1 MTLPTADTIRLGR
14 LVEVTGGASPL
25 PLEKTTVTG
34 QILGP
39 LAVVSVTQR
48 FANPLDEPAELEYLF
63 PLPHEAAITGFE
75 LRIGTRRVQ
84 SALQELEEARRQF
97 DEAREAGSRA
107 GLLEQHRPN
116 LFSIRLTNVQPGE
129 AIEAQVRYQERVR
142 FDDGSY
148 QFVFPMGI
156 TPRYGSPE
164 HPQEQR
170 GVDAP
175 IAAAGERIGPVEI
188 ELAVDSGFATA
199 DPVSPSHPLAITRLD
214 ERRFSVRLGG
224 PAIPDH
230 DFVMRCAAL
239 PEQRPAGA
247 VLAAWRSVEKDGGT
261 FLATLVPPPLG
272 DEMADPA
279 PREFV
284 FVLDRSGSMSG
295 EPIAQA
301 RNALRACLR
310 ALNPQDTFR
319 ILLFDDQL
327 EWYRPQASSV
337 TQAEIDAADRYLDGV
352 DGRGGT
358 EIIPALEEA
367 LKAKDSSGRA
377 RFIVFLTDGAV
388 SAEERALD
396 QLRKQVG
403 RARLFT
409 FGIGPSVNRAL
420 LQQMARIGRGT
431 AEFLQLTEDIEGAII
446 RFQDRV
452 AFPVLTDLVLQ
463 VSGGRAW
470 DVYPVMLP
478 DLYVGQPLE
487 ILGRLKA
494 EPGKAVSL
502 TVAGRV
508 GQKDVT
514 LQAELP
520 AGAGE
525 EPALSRLWARAR
537 VDDLIEQVSSGGRA
551 AHKTREEV
559 IGLALEYN
567 LVTPFTAFIAID
579 PQAPKKRGKPVP
591 LQVAQPLPEGL
602 DISGFMGGQRSL
614 KQASAPAGW
623 TGAAAPLPSMP
634 MASLS
639 PLRSSAPPPPAQAGA
654 GQGGMSFAEAG
665 PPALFYQDKDTSVEE
680 DLVNALPPAGAN
692 LPPQEREALLRWLA
706 RSQRVDGSWENDLE
720 WTLAALLVFLRAG
733 HTTRAGSFRV
743 QVRRAAAWI
752 IQAQA
757 ADTLALVRAI
767 VLGELANLD
776 ALAPFVT
783 AYREARTNALA
794 ESAAAPTPEGAALA
808 GILAA
813 GTPAPTAPGTEAA
826 ALRLAALSGGSQPN
840 NMPSPGTA
848 LGVLW
853 AACLKPA

>member
-39 LAVVSVTQR
+39 LAVVSVVQR
-48 FANPLDEPAELEYLF
+48 FSNPLDQPAELEYLF

-75 LRIGTRRVQ
+75 LRIGARRVQ
-84 SALQELEEARRQF
+84 SSIQELEEARRQF

-129 AIEAQVRYQERVR
+129 VIEAQVRYQERVR

-170 GVDAP
+170 GVNAP
-175 IAAAGERIGPVEI
+175 IAGAGEKIGPVEI

-214 ERRFSVRLGG
+214 ERRFSVRLAS

-272 DEMADPA
+272 DETADPA

-310 ALNPQDTFR
+310 ALNPGDTFR

-367 LKAKDSSGRA
+367 LKAQDSSGRA

-431 AEFLQLTEDIEGAII
+431 AEFLQLEEDIEGAII

-452 AFPVLTDLVLQ
+452 AFPVLSDLVLQ

-470 DVYPVMLP
+470 DVYPVILP

-508 GQKDVT
+508 GQKDIT

-567 LVTPFTAFIAID
+567 LVTPFTAFIAVD
-579 PQAPKKRGKPVP
+579 PQAPKKLGKPVP
-591 LQVAQPLPEGL
+591 LQVAQPLPQGL
-602 DISGFMGGQRSL
+602 DMSGFMGAQRSL
-614 KQASAPAGW
+614 KQVSSPPGW

-634 MASLS
+634 MPSM
-639 PLRSSAPPPPAQAGA
+639 SSRKLMAAPPPPAAAKPSGKT
-654 GQGGMSFAEAG
+654 FAESG
-665 PPALFYQDKDTSVEE
+665 PRALFYQDKDDSMEGDLENMPAPGSV
-680 DLVNALPPAGAN
+680 D
-692 LPPQEREALLRWLA
+692 LPPQDQEALLRWLA
-706 RSQRVDGSWENDLE
+706 RSQRVDGSWEDDLE

-733 HTTRAGSFRV
+733 HTTRAGNFRV
-743 QVRRAAAWI
+743 QVRRAAAWV
-752 IQAQA
+752 IQANA
-757 ADTLALVRAI
+757 AENLTLVRAI
-767 VLGELANLD
+767 VLGELARQD

-783 AYREARTNALA
+783 AAQEARALA
-794 ESAAAPTPEGAALA
+794 LAGSAPAATPEGAALA
-808 GILAA
+808 RILAGQTA
-813 GTPAPTAPGTEAA
+813 VSPAPGTDEA
-826 ALRLAALSGGSQPN
+826 ALRLAALGGGSRPKT
-840 NMPSPGTA
+840 MPAPGAA

>member
-1 MTLPTADTIRLGR
+1 MTLPTTDTIRLGR

-39 LAVVSVTQR
+39 LAVISVVQR
-48 FANPLDEPAELEYLF
+48 FSNPLDQPAELEYLF

-75 LRIGTRRVQ
+75 LRVGARRVQ
-84 SALQELEEARRQF
+84 SSIQELEEARRQF

-129 AIEAQVRYQERVR
+129 VIEAQVRYQERVR

-170 GVDAP
+170 GVNAP
-175 IAAAGERIGPVEI
+175 IAAAGEKIGPVEI

-199 DPVSPSHPLAITRLD
+199 DPVSPSHPLTVTRLD
-214 ERRFSVRLGG
+214 ERRFSIRLGG
-224 PAIPDH
+224 PTIPDH

-239 PEQRPAGA
+239 PEQAPAGA

-272 DEMADPA
+272 EEMADPA

-310 ALNPQDTFR
+310 ALNPGDTFR

-367 LKAKDSSGRA
+367 LKAQDSSGRA

-431 AEFLQLTEDIEGAII
+431 AEFLQLEEDIEGAII

-452 AFPVLTDLVLQ
+452 AFPVLSDLVLQ

-470 DVYPVMLP
+470 DVYPVTLP

-508 GQKDVT
+508 GQKDIT

-567 LVTPFTAFIAID
+567 LVTPFTAFIAVD
-579 PQAPKKRGKPVP
+579 PQAPKKLGKPVP
-591 LQVAQPLPEGL
+591 LQVAQPLPQGL
-602 DISGFMGGQRSL
+602 DISGFMGGNGPLR
-614 KQASAPAGW
+614 QAMSAPPGS

-634 MASLS
+634 MPSM
-639 PLRSSAPPPPAQAGA
+639 SSRKLMAAPPPPPAAAKPSGKT
-654 GQGGMSFAEAG
+654 FAESG
-665 PPALFYQDKDTSVEE
+665 PPALFYQDKDDG
-680 DLVNALPPAGAN
+680 DLENMPAPGRAD
-692 LPPQEREALLRWLA
+692 LPPQDLEGLLRWLA
-706 RSQRVDGSWENDLE
+706 RSQRVDGSWEKDLE

-733 HTTRAGSFRV
+733 HTTRAGNFRV
-743 QVRRAAAWI
+743 QVRRAAAWV
-752 IQAQA
+752 IQANA
-757 ADTLALVRAI
+757 AENLALVRAI
-767 VLGELANLD
+767 VLGELARQD
-776 ALAPFVT
+776 ALVPFVT
-783 AYREARTNALA
+783 AAQEARALA
-794 ESAAAPTPEGAALA
+794 LAGSAPAATPEGAGLARILA
-808 GILAA
+808 GQTAVS
-813 GTPAPTAPGTEAA
+813 PAPGTDES
-826 ALRLAALSGGSQPN
+826 ALRLAALGGGARPK
-840 NMPSPGTA
+840 NMPAPGTA